1 MTGQIYLLG
10 DDAKLLEM
18 HETPY
23 DSESLL
29 QELLAKYPNLL
40 AGEQMDLATPR
51 RWVLVSREFGVPGE
65 EDGANRWSLDHL
77 FIDQDGVPT
86 LVEVKR
92 STDTRIRREV
102 VGQLLDYAA
111 NAVSY
116 WSVEEI
122 RSRFQSQCEDDGI
135 SADDRLAE
143 FLGPEADVDS
153 FWERV
158 KTNLQ
163 AGRIRMVFVADI
175 IPAELRRVVE
185 FLNRQMDPAEVL
197 AVEIK
202 QFVDPAQRLRT
213 LVPTVIGQTA
223 ASRTRRSGGSTIRER
238 ITAEEYLQVI
248 GTTGSSERLQAVRS
262 LIGWSTAHACEMNFR
277 RGVRD
282 VVFIPGFVHAGRI
295 SYPITCKHH
304 GRLIF
309 QMRFLVNHSPFD
321 RPGVIADLQH
331 QLEQIPGWSV
341 RGGGMDGLPYVLL
354 DELKTDEDRQKLLR
368 VLEWIDERLV
378 TATKST

>member
-1 MTGQIYLLG
+1 MTAQIYLLG

-18 HETPY
+18 REAPY

-40 AGEQMDLATPR
+40 AGEQMDLETPR

-65 EDGANRWSLDHL
+65 DAGSNRWSLDHL

-122 RSRFQSQCEDDGI
+122 RSRFQSQCEDDGT
-135 SADDRLAE
+135 SAEDRLAE
-143 FLGPEADVDS
+143 FLGPEAEVDS

-202 QFVDPAQRLRT
+202 QFVDPGLRLKT

-223 ASRTRRSGGSTIRER
+223 ASQTRRSAGSTIRER

-248 GTTGSSERLQAVRS
+248 DSGGSPERMQAVKS
-262 LIGWSTAHACEMNFR
+262 LINWSTAHSCEINFR

-282 VVFIPGFVHAGRI
+282 IVFIPGFVYETRI
-295 SYPITCKHH
+295 IYPITCKHH

-321 RPGVIADLQH
+321 QPSVIAALQH
-331 QLEQIPGWSV
+331 QLEQIPGWGL
-341 RGGGMDGLPYVLL
+341 RGGMEGLPYVKL
-354 DELKTDEDRQKLLR
+354 DELKTDQDRQKLLN
-368 VLEWIDERLV
+368 VLDWIYEKL
-378 TATKST
+378 AAALKHE

>member
-1 MTGQIYLLG
+1 MAGQIYLLG

-18 HETPY
+18 REVPY

-29 QELLAKYPNLL
+29 QDLLAKYPNLL
-40 AGEQMDLATPR
+40 AGEQMDLVEPR
-51 RWVLVSREFGVPGE
+51 RWILVSREFGVPGE

-77 FIDQDGVPT
+77 FIDQDGIPT

-92 STDTRIRREV
+92 SSDTRIRREV

-122 RSRFQSQCEDDGI
+122 RSRFQTQCEADGM
-135 SADDRLAE
+135 SSEDRLADLMRME
-143 FLGPEADVDS
+143 TEAES

-163 AGRIRMVFVADI
+163 AGRIRMVFVANI
-175 IPAELRRVVE
+175 IPAELRCVVE

-202 QFVDPAQRLRT
+202 QFVDQASRLKT

-223 ASRTRRSGGSTIRER
+223 ASQARRSVGSTKGER
-238 ITAEEYLQVI
+238 IAVDEYLQVVA
-248 GTTGSSERLQAVRS
+248 SADSPERLMAVKS
-262 LIGWSTAHACEMNFR
+262 LIDWASSHSCTTYCR
-277 RGVRD
+277 RGTRD
-282 VVFIPGFVHAGRI
+282 VVFIPGFVHENRI
-295 SYPITCKHH
+295 FYPVTCKHH
-304 GRLIF
+304 GRLVF
-309 QMRFLVNHSPFD
+309 QMRFLVNHPPFD
-321 RPGVIADLQH
+321 QPAVIAELQQ
-331 QLEQIPGWSV
+331 QLEEIPGWEL
-341 RGGGMDGLPYVLL
+341 RGGMEGLPYVML
-354 DELKTDEDRQKLLR
+354 DALKTDEDRQKLLK
-368 VLEWIDERLV
+368 VLGWIYRKLNASSNP
-378 TATKST
+378 T

>member
-1 MTGQIYLLG
+1 MTAQIYLLG
-10 DDAKLLEM
+10 DDAKLLSMSEA
-18 HETPY
+18 PY

-40 AGEQMDLATPR
+40 AGEQMDLEKPR

-122 RSRFQSQCEDDGI
+122 RSRFEAQCEADGT
-135 SADDRLAE
+135 SAEDRLAE
-143 FLGPEADVDS
+143 FLDPEAEIDS

-202 QFVDPAQRLRT
+202 QFVDPSQRLKT
-213 LVPTVIGQTA
+213 LVPTVIGQTV
-223 ASRTRRSGGSTIRER
+223 ASQVRRSGSATRGDR
-238 ITAEEYLQVI
+238 ITVEEYLQVI
-248 GTTGSSERLQAVRS
+248 ASAGSPERLMAVKS
-262 LIGWSTAHACEMNFR
+262 LIDWATSHSFELNFR

-282 VVFIPGFVHAGRI
+282 VVFIPRFVHENRI
-295 SYPITCKHH
+295 TYPITCKHH

-309 QMRFLVNHSPFD
+309 QMRYLVNHSPFD
-321 RPGVIADLQH
+321 QPTVIAELQH
-331 QLEQIPGWSV
+331 QLEQIPGWGL
-341 RGGGMDGLPYVLL
+341 RGGMEGLPYVLL
-354 DELKTDEDRQKLLR
+354 DELKTDEDREKLLR
-368 VLEWIDERLV
+368 VLEWIDEKLS

>member
-1 MTGQIYLLG
+1 MTAQIYLLG
-10 DDAKLLEM
+10 DDAKLLSMSEA
-18 HETPY
+18 PY

-40 AGEQMDLATPR
+40 AGEQMDLEKPR

-122 RSRFQSQCEDDGI
+122 RSRFEAQCEADGT
-135 SADDRLAE
+135 SAEDRLAE
-143 FLGPEADVDS
+143 FLDPEAEIDS

-175 IPAELRRVVE
+175 HPQIIRILSEPHCTAKPIAWRR
-185 FLNRQMDPAEVL
+185 F
-197 AVEIK
+197 
-202 QFVDPAQRLRT
+202 
-213 LVPTVIGQTA
+213 GW
-223 ASRTRRSGGSTIRER
+223 RS
-238 ITAEEYLQVI
+238 
-248 GTTGSSERLQAVRS
+248 TTGPSSGSMERSWLRWIIPVVSTS
-262 LIGWSTAHACEMNFR
+262 L
-277 RGVRD
+277 
-282 VVFIPGFVHAGRI
+282 
-295 SYPITCKHH
+295 
-304 GRLIF
+304 
-309 QMRFLVNHSPFD
+309 RFLCHS
-321 RPGVIADLQH
+321 R
-331 QLEQIPGWSV
+331 
-341 RGGGMDGLPYVLL
+341 
-354 DELKTDEDRQKLLR
+354 K
-368 VLEWIDERLV
+368 V
-378 TATKST
+378 TTSW

>member
-1 MTGQIYLLG
+1 MTGQIYLLE
-10 DDAKLLEM
+10 DHDRLLEM
-18 HETPY
+18 REATY

-29 QELLAKYPNLL
+29 QELLAKYPSLL
-40 AGEQMDLATPR
+40 AGEQMDLETPR
-51 RWVLVSREFGVPGE
+51 RWILVSREYGVPGE

-77 FIDQDGVPT
+77 FIDQDAVPT

-111 NAVSY
+111 NAVVF

-122 RSRFQSQCEDDGI
+122 RSRFQSQCEQDGV

-143 FLGPEADVDS
+143 LLGSTAVADS
-153 FWERV
+153 YWERV

-202 QFVDPAQRLRT
+202 QFVDPSQRLKT

-223 ASRTRRSGGSTIRER
+223 AAKTRRSGGTTVRER
-238 ITAEEYLQVI
+238 IAPAEYLQVI
-248 GTTGSSERLQAVRS
+248 ASTGSQERLQAVQS
-262 LIGWSTAHACEMNFR
+262 LIDWSAGHSCEMNFR
-277 RGVRD
+277 RGIRD
-282 VVFIPGFVHAGRI
+282 VVFIPGFVNENRI
-295 SYPITCKHH
+295 TYPITCKHH

-309 QMRFLVNHSPFD
+309 QMRFLVNHAPFNQ
-321 RPGVIADLQH
+321 PAVLAELQQ
-331 QLEQIPGWSV
+331 QLEQIPGWDL
-341 RGGGMDGLPYVLL
+341 RGGMEGLPYIML
-354 DELKTDEDRQKLLR
+354 DELKTDADRKKLLG
-368 VLEWIDERLV
+368 VLEWIAERLS
-378 TATKST
+378 TAT

>member
-18 HETPY
+18 RESPY

-40 AGEQMDLATPR
+40 AGEQMDLAEPR
-51 RWVLVSREFGVPGE
+51 RWVLISREFGVPGE
-65 EDGANRWSLDHL
+65 DAGANRWSLDHL

-122 RSRFQSQCEDDGI
+122 RSRFQSQCEDEGA
-135 SADDRLAE
+135 SAEERLVE
-143 FLGPEADVDS
+143 FLGRDSEADS

-163 AGRIRMVFVADI
+163 AGRLRMVFVADI

-202 QFVDPAQRLRT
+202 QFVDPAQRLKT
-213 LVPTVIGQTA
+213 LVPTVIGQTVVA
-223 ASRTRRSGGSTIRER
+223 LTKRSGGTGKKQD
-238 ITAEEYLQVI
+238 ITEEEFLEVVSSE
-248 GTTGSSERLQAVRS
+248 GSSIRLAAAKAIIKWAESRHCI
-262 LIGWSTAHACEMNFR
+262 LYFG
-277 RGVRD
+277 RGSREVT
-282 VVFIPGFVHAGRI
+282 FIPGIVQGTDTRFPI
-295 SYPITCKHH
+295 SLKHH
-304 GRLIF
+304 GLCVF
-309 QMRFLVNHSPFD
+309 QMRFLVNHAPFNQ
-321 RPGVIADLQH
+321 PAVLAELQQ
-331 QLEQIPGWSV
+331 QLEQIRGWNL
-341 RGGGMDGLPYVLL
+341 RGGMEGLPVVML
-354 DELKTDEDRQKLLR
+354 DELKTDQDREKLLN
-368 VLEWIDERLV
+368 VLDWIYEKL
-378 TATKST
+378 AEASKQK

>member
-18 HETPY
+18 REAPY

-40 AGEQMDLATPR
+40 AGEQMDLETPR

-122 RSRFQSQCEDDGI
+122 HSRFQSQCDDDGTT
-135 SADDRLAE
+135 ANDRLAE
-143 FLGPEADVDS
+143 FLGPEAEVDS

-202 QFVDPAQRLRT
+202 QYVDPMLRLKT
-213 LVPTVIGQTA
+213 LVPTVIGQTVA
-223 ASRTRRSGGSTIRER
+223 ALTRR
-238 ITAEEYLQVI
+238 
-248 GTTGSSERLQAVRS
+248 TGSSGKKEELTEEEFLKVVSNEGVPVRLVAAKAVIKWAASHNCR
-262 LIGWSTAHACEMNFR
+262 LHYG
-277 RGVRD
+277 RGIRD
-282 VVFIPGFVHAGRI
+282 VTFIPAIVHEKHTT
-295 SYPITCKHH
+295 YPISLKHR
-304 GRLIF
+304 GPCVF
-309 QMRFLVNHSPFD
+309 QMRFLVYRAPFD
-321 RPGVIADLQH
+321 QPEVLAELQR
-331 QLEQIPGWSV
+331 QFDQIPGWNL
-341 RGGGMDGLPYVLL
+341 RGGMEGLPFVML
-354 DELKTDEDRQKLLR
+354 DELKTDQDRQKLLS
-368 VLEWIDERLV
+368 VLDWIHEKL
-378 TATKST
+378 TAASNAT

>member
-18 HETPY
+18 REAPY

-29 QELLAKYPNLL
+29 QGLLAKYPNLL
-40 AGEQMDLATPR
+40 AGEQMDLETPR

-77 FIDQDGVPT
+77 FLDQDGVPT

-122 RSRFQSQCEDDGI
+122 RSRFQSKCEDDGT

-143 FLGPEADVDS
+143 LLGPEAVVDS

-163 AGRIRMVFVADI
+163 AGRVRMVFVADI

-202 QFVDPAQRLRT
+202 QFVDEGQRLKT
-213 LVPTVIGQTA
+213 LVSTVIGQTV
-223 ASRTRRSGGSTIRER
+223 ASQTKRSGGTTTPEKI
-238 ITAEEYLQVI
+238 AVEEYLQVI
-248 GTTGSSERLQAVRS
+248 SSTGSAERLKAVKS
-262 LIGWSTAHACEMNFR
+262 LIDWGTSNGCTMYCR
-277 RGVRD
+277 RGTRD
-282 VVFIPGFVHAGRI
+282 VVFIPGFVHENRI
-295 SYPITCKHH
+295 TYPITCKHH
-304 GRLIF
+304 GRLVF

-321 RPGVIADLQH
+321 QPAIIAELQQ
-331 QLEQIPGWSV
+331 QLEQIPGWNL
-341 RGGGMDGLPYVLL
+341 RGGMDGLPYVML
-354 DELKTDEDRQKLLR
+354 DELKTDDDRQKLLK
-368 VLEWIDERLV
+368 VLDWINVKL
-378 TATKST
+378 TAASKST